1 MTATLMPIRPQHL
14 VNVLNGKKTLEIRK
28 SVPKDFKGWVYLY
41 VTKSTGGRIAMNK
54 PYLFMSSTEK
64 DFLKACNADIY
75 LLSNLKPIR
84 DILNG
89 TIPCRFWFDE
99 YDTHPFVDVSIPTGY
114 EDWDGN
120 FVDTTEEEM
129 GYYITGDDLD
139 KMCLSYNEVANYG
152 KSKDLY
158 ALHIK
163 QLEIFDEPKSL
174 TEFKKWTKKI
184 IYSGMDC
191 PPYVDDVLV
200 PVTKAPQSYM
210 FVEVKE

>member
-14 VNVLNGKKTLEIRK
+14 VNVLNGKKTRELRIRI
-28 SVPKDFKGWVYLY
+28 PKGFKGWIYFY
-41 VTKSTGGRIAMNK
+41 CTKGK
-54 PYLFMSSTEK
+54 PYLYKNKGIWFVSYENLNTPLLDI
-64 DFLKACNADIY
+64 DF
-75 LLSNLKPIR
+75 R
-84 DILNG
+84 HNG
-89 TIPCRFWFDE
+89 KVVCRFWFDE

-158 ALHIK
+158 ALHIN

-191 PPYVDDVLV
+191 PPYTDDVLV
-200 PVTKAPQSYM
+200 PVSKAPQSYM